1 MRFGYTLLAFLAPAA
16 SANADNGSGQRPPY
30 EKSGVVN
37 CTVPGTSVQFAL
49 NGSGGAKLTQL
60 STDNAPF
67 EKAGEV
73 KTWSAT
79 TIELQGTTPL
89 VLDNLNETRIMITPD
104 GQGMAFTTS
113 EGVADMTCQVN
124 IRPD

>member
-1 MRFGYTLLAFLAPAA
+1 M
-16 SANADNGSGQRPPY
+16 
-30 EKSGVVN
+30 
-37 CTVPGTSVQFAL
+37 
-49 NGSGGAKLTQL
+49 